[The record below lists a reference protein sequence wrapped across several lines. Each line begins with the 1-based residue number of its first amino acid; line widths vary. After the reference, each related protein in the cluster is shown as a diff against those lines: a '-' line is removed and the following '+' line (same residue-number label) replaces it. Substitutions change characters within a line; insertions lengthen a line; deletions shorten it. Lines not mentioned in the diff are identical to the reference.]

1 MRIITLNYFKAEAL
15 AEANRG
21 SSSGTTTPTPAAPAE
36 TPSEPESGFVAQLT
50 SMGYSTSLARRAVQL
65 FPNSNEQALEHCLMH
80 QDEDELELAI
90 QLSLQAGF

>member
-1 MRIITLNYFKAEAL
+1 
-15 AEANRG
+15 
-21 SSSGTTTPTPAAPAE
+21 
-36 TPSEPESGFVAQLT
+36 
-50 SMGYSTSLARRAVQL
+50 MGYSTSLARRAVQL